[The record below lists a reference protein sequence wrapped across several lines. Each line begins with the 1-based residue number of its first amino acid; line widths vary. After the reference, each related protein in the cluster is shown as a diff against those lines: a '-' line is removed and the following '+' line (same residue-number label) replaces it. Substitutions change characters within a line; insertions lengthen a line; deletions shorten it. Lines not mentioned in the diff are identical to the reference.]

1 LSAPVL
7 KASSVVASEVFISS
21 ELALRQPKK
30 TDYLSEKLALQ
41 ELAAR
46 MVDDPSQVLPRF
58 VELAMQMTGGI
69 SAGLS
74 LYEENPAPGIF
85 RWHHLCGSL
94 AAFDGATTPRND
106 SPCGVTLDQA
116 VPVLTRHSERLYS
129 WISDANIV
137 VPEVLL
143 VPLFLGGPEPL
154 GTLWVV
160 SNEEGHFDSGH
171 ARVATEL
178 ATFVG
183 IALRMQRNEERLR
196 TAFEAQELLTLEMN
210 HRLKNIFALAD
221 TMVRFSARGAA
232 SKEEMAVALSDRLHA
247 LAKAHT
253 LVLAGGADPT
263 ARQPLDLAVLIHT
276 IVRPHETGAG
286 EASRFSIEG
295 GPFTC
300 SEQAVTGLALV
311 IHELAT
317 NAAKY
322 GALVSDTGRVE
333 VTWLREQD
341 HLVLRWA
348 ESGGPAIAAP
358 NAAGFGT
365 KLIHGT
371 IVGQFGGSVEHQWQ
385 PDGLTV
391 LMRLPFD
398 ALAQKATPAARAS

>member
-1 LSAPVL
+1 MSAPVL
-7 KASSVVASEVFISS
+7 KTLPALASEVFISS
-21 ELALRQPKK
+21 ELARRQPKK

-46 MVDDPSQVLPRF
+46 MVDEPSQVLPRF
-58 VELAMQMTGGI
+58 VELAMQMTDGV

-74 LYEENPAPGIF
+74 LYEEEPAPGIF

-94 AAFDGATTPRND
+94 AAFEGATTPRHD

-116 VPVLTRHSERLYS
+116 APVLTRHSERLYS
-129 WISDANIV
+129 WIADANIT

-154 GTLWVV
+154 GTLWIV
-160 SNEEGHFDSGH
+160 SDDEGHFDSGH

-196 TAFEAQELLTLEMN
+196 AALEAQEVLTGEMN

-221 TMVRFSARGAA
+221 TLVRFSARGAA
-232 SKEEMAVALSDRLHA
+232 SKEEMAVTLSDRLHA

-253 LVLAGGADPT
+253 LVLSGSADPAT
-263 ARQPLDLAVLIHT
+263 RQPLDLSTLIQT
-276 IVRPHETGAG
+276 IVRPHERGAG
-286 EASRFSIEG
+286 AASRFAIEG
-295 GPFTC
+295 GAFTC
-300 SEQAVTGLALV
+300 SERAVTGLALV

-322 GALVSDTGRVE
+322 GALTTDTGCVE
-333 VTWLREQD
+333 VTWLREENN
-341 HLVLRWA
+341 LVLRWA
-348 ESGGPAIAAP
+348 ESGGPAITAP
-358 NAAGFGT
+358 SAFGFGT

-371 IVGQFGGSVEHQWQ
+371 IVGQFGGSVEHQWR
-385 PDGLTV
+385 PDALTV
-391 LMRLPFD
+391 LMRLPLD
-398 ALAQKATPAARAS
+398 ALTQKATPARAS